1 MTIFDRPI
9 AHRGL
14 HDLRC
19 GVVENSLSAARQ
31 AIAHDYGIECDV
43 QLSLDG
49 EAVVF
54 HDFTLKRLCGINGCV
69 ADYTAKD
76 LGEFLLAGSADAIPT
91 LTQFIDIIAGRVPL
105 IIEIKSAFRGDLR
118 LTQRV
123 AEIVSE
129 APCTIVVKSF
139 DPACITE
146 LARIAPQIS
155 RGIVGMKSYEC
166 GEFAHL
172 DDCHKFNLSNL
183 LHVQDTLPDFISW
196 RFEDLAELKRLTEQL
211 NLNLPVFTWTIKN
224 EHQKKMAKHHANQ
237 IIFEDFLPES
247 ILS

>member
-1 MTIFDRPI
+1 MNTIDWLLKCPI

-14 HDLRC
+14 HDLRR
-19 GVVENSLSAARQ
+19 GIIENSLSAARQ
-31 AIAHDYGIECDV
+31 AIAHGYGIECDV

-54 HDFTLKRLCGINGCV
+54 HDFTLKRLCGVKGAV
-69 ADYTAKD
+69 AEYTAKD
-76 LGEFLLAGSADAIPT
+76 LGGFLLAGSTDAVPT

-118 LTQRV
+118 LTQSV

-129 APCTIVVKSF
+129 SPFAIAVKSF
-139 DPACITE
+139 DPACIAE
-146 LARIAPQIS
+146 LKRIAPHIT

-172 DDCHKFNLSNL
+172 ENCHKFKLSNL

-196 RFEDLAELKRLTEQL
+196 HVDDLMRLKLIMEKS
-211 NLNLPVFTWTIKN
+211 NLNLPVLAWTIRN
-224 EHQKKMAKHHANQ
+224 EHQKHMAEKHANQ
-237 IIFEDFLPES
+237 IIFEGFLP
-247 ILS
+247 